1 MKYIELF
8 AGCGGLSLGLQAV
21 GFQNIMVNEISP
33 MAGETYAYNFYNEDL
48 TQPDFLEKTDPHTV
62 WLSSKYSVNDMKL
75 RLREDPREYPNLKST
90 SAFSDI
96 DGLNSVRHKLIIG
109 SIKEL
114 NQVLKSSPKMLESI
128 NDADVVSGGP
138 PCQSF
143 SMAGLRELSN
153 DRNTLPWEFMQ
164 FVKLTNPKIAVL
176 ENVSGILRA
185 FKSEGKPY
193 YAWFEIAKGFASL
206 GYVPLCLH
214 VNAKLTGI
222 AQNRNR
228 FILLAVRFDI
238 LTQQLAS
245 FNDVELS
252 IIEPNIYFFNKIK
265 KSESVEF
272 DDINIVDLTKN
283 PDISLLN
290 TFLAPF
296 FENKENNFTIKDVI
310 DDLKDSDQSYGIK
323 NTYLKF
329 IEELLNITCVTEK
342 GNLQNHEL
350 RVNSLPVKRRF
361 RIYQVLSK
369 LEPRNRKEVFDLLK
383 SKSDSLSETT
393 INSLLDFDFL
403 QLDGSFR
410 KLSDKNELI
419 EFLNQHLTK
428 KHSQKALVATM
439 PAPSALSIPDDVCH
453 YDANELRTLT
463 VREMARIQSFPDN
476 FVFRSKVTT
485 GGKMRK
491 FEVPQYTQVG
501 NAVPPILGV
510 AIGKVIKNILS

>member
-21 GFQNIMVNEISP
+21 GFENIMVNELSP
-33 MAGETYAYNFYNEDL
+33 MAAETYAYNFYNEDL
-48 TQPDFLEKTDPHTV
+48 SQPDFLEKKDPHTV
-62 WLSSKYSVNDMKL
+62 WLSSNYSVDDMNL
-75 RLREDPREYPNLKST
+75 RLREDPREYPELKSS
-90 SAFSDI
+90 SAISDI
-96 DGLNSVRHKLIIG
+96 EHLGSIRHKLVIG
-109 SIKEL
+109 NIKAL
-114 NQVLKSSPKMLESI
+114 NQVLKSNSSLLDSI

-143 SMAGLRELSN
+143 SMAGLRELTN
-153 DRNTLPWEFMQ
+153 ERNTLPWEFMQ

-193 YAWFEIAKGFASL
+193 YAWFEIAKGFVSL

-214 VNAKLTGI
+214 VNARLAGI

-228 FILLAVRFDI
+228 FVLVAIRFDI
-238 LTQQLAS
+238 LTQQLSS
-245 FNDVELS
+245 FNDKELS
-252 IIEPNIYFFNKIK
+252 LVKPNIDFY
-265 KSESVEF
+265 KSIEKSQPVQV
-272 DDINIVDLTKN
+272 DDIKVIDLTTN
-283 PDISLLN
+283 PDTDLLN

-296 FENKENNFTIKDVI
+296 FEYKENSFTVKDVI
-310 DDLKDSDQSYGIK
+310 DDLKASNNSCDQK
-323 NTYLKF
+323 NTYLNF
-329 IEELLNITCVTEK
+329 IEELLNVSSVTK
-342 GNLQNHEL
+342 KNDLQNHEL
-350 RVNSLPVKRRF
+350 RANSLPVRRRF
-361 RIYQVLSK
+361 RIYQVLSG
-369 LEPRNRKEVFDLLK
+369 LEPHDRKEVVNLLK
-383 SKSDSLSETT
+383 GKSDSLSKTVV
-393 INSLLDFDFL
+393 NKLLEFNFL
-403 QLDGSFR
+403 LLDGSFGR
-410 KLSDKNELI
+410 LSNENELI
-419 EFLNQHLTK
+419 TFLSQHLTK

-439 PAPSALSIPDDVCH
+439 PAPSTLSIPDDVCH

>member
-21 GFQNIMVNEISP
+21 GFESIMVNELSP

-48 TQPDFLEKTDPHTV
+48 SQADFLEKKDPHTV
-62 WLSSKYSVNDMKL
+62 WLSSNYSVDDMNL
-75 RLREDPREYPNLKST
+75 RLREDPREYPTFKSA

-96 DGLNSVRHKLIIG
+96 ENLDSIRHKLIIG
-109 SIKEL
+109 NIKAL
-114 NQVLKSSPKMLESI
+114 NQVLKSRPALLESI
-128 NDADVVSGGP
+128 NDADIVSGGP

-143 SMAGLRELSN
+143 SMAGLRELSD

-164 FVKLTNPKIAVL
+164 FVKLTHPKIAVL

-193 YAWFEIAKGFASL
+193 FAWFEIAKGFASL

-214 VNAKLTGI
+214 VNARLTGI

-228 FILLAVRFDI
+228 FVLIAIRFNI
-238 LTQQLAS
+238 LTQQLSS
-245 FNDVELS
+245 FNDKELS
-252 IIEPNIYFFNKIK
+252 LIEPNIDFYKNIENSQPAK
-265 KSESVEF
+265 F
-272 DDINIVDLTKN
+272 DDIKVIDLTTN
-283 PDISLLN
+283 PDIDLLN

-296 FENKENNFTIKDVI
+296 LEYKENNFTVKDVI
-310 DDLKDSDQSYGIK
+310 DDLKASSDSYDNKSA
-323 NTYLKF
+323 YLNF
-329 IEELLNITCVTEK
+329 IEGLLNISSVTK
-342 GNLQNHEL
+342 KNDLQNHEL
-350 RVNSLPVKRRF
+350 RANSLPVKRRF
-361 RIYQVLSK
+361 RIYQVLSE
-369 LEPRNRKEVFDLLK
+369 LEPHDRKEVVNLLK
-383 SKSDSLSETT
+383 GKSDSLSQTVV
-393 INSLLDFDFL
+393 NRLLEFDFL
-403 QLDGSFR
+403 LLDGSLG
-410 KLSDKNELI
+410 KLSNENQLLG
-419 EFLNQHLTK
+419 FLNQHLTK

-463 VREMARIQSFPDN
+463 VREMARIQSFPDS

>member
-21 GFQNIMVNEISP
+21 GFENIMVNELSP

-48 TQPDFLEKTDPHTV
+48 SQPDFLERKNPHTV
-62 WLSSKYSVNDMKL
+62 WLSSKYSLEDMSL
-75 RLREDPREYPNLKST
+75 RLREDPREYPDLKST
-90 SAFSDI
+90 FSFSDVNNLDSI
-96 DGLNSVRHKLIIG
+96 RYKLIIG

-114 NQVLKSSPKMLESI
+114 NQVLKSSPSMLESI

-214 VNAKLTGI
+214 VNARLAGI

-228 FILLAVRFDI
+228 FVLIAIRFDI
-238 LTQQLAS
+238 LKRQLRS
-245 FNDVELS
+245 FSNIELS
-252 IIEPNIYFFNKIK
+252 MIQPNIDFYKTIK
-265 KSESVEF
+265 NLQAVEF
-272 DDINIVDLTKN
+272 DDINVIDLTTN
-283 PDISLLN
+283 PDITLLN

-296 FENKENNFTIKDVI
+296 LQYRENSFNVKDVI
-310 DDLKDSDQSYGIK
+310 DDLKNSESSYGSK
-323 NTYLKF
+323 NTYLDF
-329 IEELLNITCVTEK
+329 IEELLNISSVTSKE
-342 GNLQNHEL
+342 NLQNHEL
-350 RVNSLPVKRRF
+350 RANSLPVRRRF
-361 RIYQVLSK
+361 RIYQVLSG
-369 LEPRNRKEVFDLLK
+369 LEPHDRKEVVNLLK
-383 SKSDSLSETT
+383 GKSDSLSKTVV
-393 INSLLDFDFL
+393 NKLLEFNFL
-403 QLDGSFR
+403 LLDGSFGI
-410 KLSDKNELI
+410 LSNESELLT
-419 EFLNQHLTK
+419 FLSQHLTK
-428 KHSQKALVATM
+428 KHSQKALVAEM